1 MRAHRSTDMSDDGDG
16 EVQDEDEDE
25 DEDEDDDDDDDDDDD
40 ENEDEDDE
48 NEVEEENRPQD
59 REAHFVRACAGETH
73 MDMSRKPCCEI
84 LQEKCR
90 TPIPRTAFCAHMDIS
105 QKSFC
110 VL

>member
-25 DEDEDDDDDDDDDDD
+25 DEDDDDDDDDDD